1 MKTRVSFLFILLM
14 LANAPFAK
22 AQNEGEKL
30 FKATCMA
37 CHTIGSGK
45 LVGPDLK
52 GVNKKVNPEWLI
64 SFIRSSQ
71 KMIKDGD
78 SLAVALFK
86 EYNQIPMPDNNLSD
100 DQIRSILSYIETKSG
115 GEETPIE
122 QATGE
127 KQQAQDTMVGQPRIT
142 YTDAQ
147 LNEGNSLFYG
157 YKPFENGAPP
167 CASCHSLNDGILIG
181 GGNLSFNLS
190 QSYAKLGMPGIN
202 AILSN
207 PPFPAMQDALK
218 GKDLTGKEKEALM
231 ALVHYSGQ
239 HEVSTGSFSSTIIFL
254 AMSLVLALF
263 LLIHI
268 YLSYDYRKIPS

>member
-1 MKTRVSFLFILLM
+1 MKPRISFLFILLM
-14 LANAPFAK
+14 FAITPFVK

-71 KMIKDGD
+71 KMVKDGD

-100 DQIRSILSYIETKSG
+100 DQIRSILSYIEVKSG
-115 GEETPIE
+115 GEETIIE
-122 QATGE
+122 QATVE
-127 KQQAQDTMVGQPRIT
+127 KQQAQDTMAAQLLIA

-167 CASCHSLNDGILIG
+167 CASCHSLSDGSLIG

-218 GKDLTGKEKEALM
+218 GKDLTGQEKGAIMALM
-231 ALVHYSGQ
+231 YYSGQ
-239 HEVSTGSFSSTIIFL
+239 HEGAGSFSSTIIFL

-268 YLSYDYRKIPS
+268 YLSYDYRKISS